1 MVRLCSGAAKGP
13 GSSLWEEPS
22 SGMATG
28 MEGEEGL
35 IEFCSNRSQRGR
47 VLDLVIELI
56 GFAGILAF
64 LSQGCLVYLVW
75 SESDLDE
82 AAMHTHEKRGHG
94 KHWLLSH
101 NSYWIKASLSEQ
113 RRHKCY
119 LCSDKHRMM
128 SIRSSSVPETSISQ
142 PFKGTYAWTVTCN
155 LLQWCL
161 CGDTRHGNVTCDFC
175 YTAFEVSQVD
185 FFISHSWSGP
195 AILKALAVCHHL
207 NLDWAIASHIFA
219 TLFGICIF
227 YFGFY
232 RGESS
237 YDSRESLETPCMWL
251 KLFPITV
258 FIVTYLFGHFIRKK
272 TFWFDRISVNQVNL
286 LVKSKT
292 ISQLPTFIARSSHL
306 LVLWDDSFFARLWC
320 NFELAVHAKLG
331 PIDSIQIVPMWQPLW
346 TVFLF
351 GLQSIICFMY
361 QYPQDQFDTK
371 SRISLLISFVKA
383 YTMPMSLYL
392 LLATGL
398 ACFAFEKLKRHK
410 SMLARMASF
419 DIRNAKCALETD
431 RIVIEEQVFRLFDEA
446 LEPALSVD
454 LDDLGTDPGC
464 GPRETPF
471 LPLISPETLRD
482 IRHITSYAT
491 KDEVMDQ
498 FNIYVRGPLRN
509 AALSWTGQPG
519 YISLKLCVVVVLPW
533 QFASLF
539 WLITCN
545 GHNNCGEAY
554 ALEQGYSSMARF
566 LGVNGA
572 CLFFLQNLSS
582 FLIIPLLLRANEVI
596 DEVVSDS
603 VLKRLL
609 GSLSGAMIFC
619 VVDYLAQAQTG
630 MLVVVATKYS
640 PLWLAG
646 FLVGLTLELIAL
658 RAVFRP
664 PSSSS
669 LRCLAPCKVTEKPY
683 AM

>member
-1 MVRLCSGAAKGP
+1 MKKGI
-13 GSSLWEEPS
+13 
-22 SGMATG
+22 TG
-28 MEGEEGL
+28 
-35 IEFCSNRSQRGR
+35 
-47 VLDLVIELI
+47 
-56 GFAGILAF
+56 
-64 LSQGCLVYLVW
+64 
-75 SESDLDE
+75 
-82 AAMHTHEKRGHG
+82 H
-94 KHWLLSH
+94 HWLLSH
-101 NSYWIKASLSEQ
+101 NSYWFKASLSEQ
-113 RRHKCY
+113 HRHKCY
-119 LCSDKHRMM
+119 LGSYKQNQTPGWCVFSTADNAKSCKIRKKTDDAR
-128 SIRSSSVPETSISQ
+128 SIAKQTHVGSLVPCTTETSMHVIRSSVPETSVSHL
-142 PFKGTYAWTVTCN
+142 FKGTYAWAVTCN
-155 LLQWCL
+155 LLHWCL
-161 CGDTRHGNVTCDFC
+161 CGDRHRNVTCDFC
-175 YTAFEVSQVD
+175 CTAFEVSQVD
-185 FFISHSWSGP
+185 FFISHSWSCP
-195 AILKALAVCHHL
+195 ASLKALAICHHL
-207 NLDWAIASHIFA
+207 NLDWAIASSFFA
-219 TLFGICIF
+219 WFGICIF

-237 YDSRESLETPCMWL
+237 YDSRESLETPSMWL

-258 FIVTYLFGHFIRKK
+258 FIVIYLFGHFIRKK

-306 LVLWDDSFFARLWC
+306 LVLWDDSLFARLWC

-331 PIDSIQIVPMWQPLW
+331 PIDSIQIVPMWEPLW

-361 QYPQDQFDTK
+361 QYPQDHFDTK

-446 LEPALSVD
+446 LEPAVSVD
-454 LDDLGTDPGC
+454 LDDLGTADREC

-471 LPLISPETLRD
+471 LPLISPDTLHD
-482 IRHITSYAT
+482 IRHITSYPT

-533 QFASLF
+533 QFASVF

-545 GHNNCGEAY
+545 GHNNCEAY
-554 ALEQGYSSMARF
+554 ALEQGYSSMALF

-609 GSLSGAMIFC
+609 GSLSGAMILC
-619 VVDYLAQAQTG
+619 VLDYLAQAQCG

-646 FLVGLTLELIAL
+646 FLVGLSLEFIAFW
-658 RAVFRP
+658 AVFFRAP
-664 PSSSS
+664 SSS
-669 LRCLAPCKVTEKPY
+669 LRCLAPSKVTEKP
-683 AM
+683 